1 MLLEADRKRA
11 ALSDLTTAIARDAAA
26 HDADGSFPTA
36 AFAELARRGLLEAPP
51 VGAEEMRPL
60 LRLLAAVGRGDL
72 SVGRIFEGHVNA
84 VWLVRRFGT
93 PAQVRELAGAGGTLG
108 VWNTDRAAEA
118 LRRLGAGAV
127 PRSFLGL
134 PDAAMPAP
142 GTPAYAKALGVILD
156 ALDAALVVPPWRRDP
171 HCDTRPQVLDYAI
184 WFDEIGVPGDPPR
197 PGEAEAVA
205 LDVSPALKRAALRPH
220 PSQRGEL
227 VLDDSGGFV
236 LGPETILCL
245 TGPEEVCW

>member
-1 MLLEADRKRA
+1 MTPRPAPPAEPILGVAPQPGKETLGCGGLIAWSVRDGRA
-11 ALSDLTTAIARDAAA
+11 LHIHSVTADAASPP
-26 HDADGSFPTA
+26 GSFA
-36 AFAELARRGLLEAPP
+36 RSLARRAAP
-51 VGAEEMRPL
+51 
-60 LRLLAAVGRGDL
+60 
-72 SVGRIFEGHVNA
+72 
-84 VWLVRRFGT
+84 
-93 PAQVRELAGAGGTLG
+93 RE
-108 VWNTDRAAEA
+108 VRAAEA

-156 ALDAALVVPPWRRDP
+156 ALDSALVVLPWRRDP